1 RMIPATSI
9 TRLASLVPV
18 VTLAGTPVPGA
29 MNVRCD
35 NDEGM
40 RRLVRH
46 LVLDHGY
53 KELGYLSGRIDSPD
67 NHARA
72 RAIEAEAK
80 AHGAQVEIGHDWQG
94 DYSAAGGARLIS
106 GLLDSGRKLPR
117 AIVCANDQTALGA
130 MARRLVVYLLA
141 AWVAITVS
149 FLLPRVVPGNPVAG
163 AVARASQSGNCNEQC
178 VVAIELQLGY
188 NVHTSLWDQYTQYLG
203 NLAHGDLGHSWSE
216 NAPVASL
223 IVSYLPW
230 TLVLLGIATTL
241 AFLGGSVIGTLIA
254 WRRGSWTDW
263 LLPFATF
270 FQALPY
276 FFLGIVLVLILGQT
290 GTMLKW
296 FPSLF
301 GYDIYTSD
309 PGFNLPYIQSVI
321 SHGILPVATIVL
333 ASLGGF
339 ILSIRNQVIT
349 TMDEDF
355 VLVAQAK
362 GLPARTVIWY
372 AVRNALLPVV
382 ANFTIAISLIVGGQ
396 ILVEIV
402 FSYPG
407 IGFHLYDA
415 LGKIDYPLVQGVF
428 VVITLV
434 VLAANLIAD
443 AIYVAIDPRVRQAA

>member
-1 RMIPATSI
+1 M
-9 TRLASLVPV
+9 
-18 VTLAGTPVPGA
+18 
-29 MNVRCD
+29 
-35 NDEGM
+35 
-40 RRLVRH
+40 
-46 LVLDHGY
+46 
-53 KELGYLSGRIDSPD
+53 
-67 NHARA
+67 
-72 RAIEAEAK
+72 
-80 AHGAQVEIGHDWQG
+80 
-94 DYSAAGGARLIS
+94 
-106 GLLDSGRKLPR
+106 
-117 AIVCANDQTALGA
+117 
-130 MARRLVVYLLA
+130 
-141 AWVAITVS
+141 
-149 FLLPRVVPGNPVAG
+149 
-163 AVARASQSGNCNEQC
+163 
-178 VVAIELQLGY
+178 
-188 NVHTSLWDQYTQYLG
+188 
-203 NLAHGDLGHSWSE
+203 
-216 NAPVASL
+216 
-223 IVSYLPW
+223 
-230 TLVLLGIATTL
+230 
-241 AFLGGSVIGTLIA
+241 IGTLIA

-276 FFLGIVLVLILGQT
+276 FFLGLVLVLILGQT

-321 SHGILPVATIVL
+321 SHGILPVSTIVL

-443 AIYVAIDPRVRQAA
+443 AVYVAIDPRVRQAA